1 MVLLLTS
8 STKLHKES
16 GAAQIRCAAERK
28 GEAAIAN
35 DCSAP
40 SREPIAASWLSDVT
54 PVVALKVAYDY
65 VAFYKIVGI
74 YLS

>member
-8 STKLHKES
+8 STKLHKEG

-35 DCSAP
+35 DCNTL
-40 SREPIAASWLSDVT
+40 REGSQTEL
-54 PVVALKVAYDY
+54 
-65 VAFYKIVGI
+65 
-74 YLS
+74 